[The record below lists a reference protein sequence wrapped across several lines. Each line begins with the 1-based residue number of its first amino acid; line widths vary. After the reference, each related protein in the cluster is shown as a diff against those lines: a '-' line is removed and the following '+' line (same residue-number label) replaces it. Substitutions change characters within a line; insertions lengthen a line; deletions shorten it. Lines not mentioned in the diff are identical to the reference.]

1 MDCNEKWSV
10 CNKKGDFEFIMNTFG
25 VTASTARLLINRDKT
40 TEEEIRE
47 FLYPDEAMLYPGT
60 LMRNLTEAADI
71 IEEKLSSH
79 AKIRI
84 IGDYDADGI
93 MSTFILYDA
102 LQKLGA
108 EADFYIPDRVRDGYG
123 INEDMIVKASEDGI
137 DTVLTCDNGISALDA
152 AAEAKKRGITLIVT
166 DHHELPEELPDAK
179 VIVDPKHPDDTYPC
193 KNICGAVVAAKLAA
207 ELLERKGLAPKNK
220 GCLDYIE
227 YMGIA
232 TICDVVPLE
241 KENKTIASLGLKKL
255 NEKYLAGT
263 DVTDINT
270 GLKALIDLCDIKG
283 IISDHTVGFVI
294 GPCLNATGRLDL
306 AGRALH
312 MLLAKDPAEALQYA
326 GECRELNEER
336 KAMTVSETEKAL
348 NILETEG
355 ALDRVIVVEL
365 PECHE
370 SLAGIIAGRLREKY
384 IKPVFVLTKGKD
396 VIKGSGRSIP
406 GYNMFGE
413 MQKCSELFTKF
424 GGHPMAA
431 GLSLLEENVAL
442 FRSKINDICTLTEED
457 MKKKVLLD
465 AAVPISAFDEKS
477 VAELQLFAP
486 CGPENPAPLFGD
498 RNNRVIRLRRIGK
511 NNNFL
516 KLSMEDSKGVRY
528 SAVCFKDA
536 EEIITALSEKY
547 GTAQVDRAFEGRDND
562 IRLTISYIPE
572 INEYNGVRSI
582 QMKIQGILY

>member
-1 MDCNEKWSV
+1 
-10 CNKKGDFEFIMNTFG
+10 
-25 VTASTARLLINRDKT
+25 
-40 TEEEIRE
+40 
-47 FLYPDEAMLYPGT
+47 
-60 LMRNLTEAADI
+60 
-71 IEEKLSSH
+71 
-79 AKIRI
+79 
-84 IGDYDADGI
+84 
-93 MSTFILYDA
+93 
-102 LQKLGA
+102 
-108 EADFYIPDRVRDGYG
+108 
-123 INEDMIVKASEDGI
+123 
-137 DTVLTCDNGISALDA
+137 
-152 AAEAKKRGITLIVT
+152 
-166 DHHELPEELPDAK
+166 
-179 VIVDPKHPDDTYPC
+179 
-193 KNICGAVVAAKLAA
+193 
-207 ELLERKGLAPKNK
+207 
-220 GCLDYIE
+220 
-227 YMGIA
+227 
-232 TICDVVPLE
+232 
-241 KENKTIASLGLKKL
+241 
-255 NEKYLAGT
+255 
-263 DVTDINT
+263 
-270 GLKALIDLCDIKG
+270 
-283 IISDHTVGFVI
+283 
-294 GPCLNATGRLDL
+294 
-306 AGRALH
+306 

-355 ALDRVIVVEL
+355 ALDRVLVVEL